1 MADRPYPASSSP
13 FVSIE
18 IHPSIDLSRSF
29 PAEGSPSSL
38 VFVSSFSVPAPT
50 NVYTFRIVV
59 CLSLS
64 LSRNLSRPVTGFSP
78 FLSFLLV
85 LACHVERAHSRR
97 HSVYV
102 PIPTHTTRDVDK
114 GEYRRRVLGRRGCEF
129 LRSFRKRGNFREAM
143 PMLFSNE
150 TIRKKKRYLIGFP
163 SREAPLL
170 FPLPHRPPHR
180 LVSREMPL
188 HRRTDR
194 SRKSYKYTRIAR
206 GVNKLDLSGILLSA
220 YSRRATLRLCVAT
233 TSFEFDA
240 S

>member
-1 MADRPYPASSSP
+1 MHLSATRERDSAVGGSP
-13 FVSIE
+13 
-18 IHPSIDLSRSF
+18 LSRVIVAVCIHRDPSVDRSLSIF
-29 PAEGSPSSL
+29 PGGGISVLPCFRLFVLCPRPHQRVYVSHRRVSL
-38 VFVSSFSVPAPT
+38 SLS
-50 NVYTFRIVV
+50 
-59 CLSLS
+59 LSLS

-102 PIPTHTTRDVDK
+102 SIPTHTTRDVDK
-114 GEYRRRVLGRRGCEF
+114 GEYQRRVLGRRGCEF

-180 LVSREMPL
+180 LCRARCHCTAE
-188 HRRTDR
+188 
-194 SRKSYKYTRIAR
+194 RIAA
-206 GVNKLDLSGILLSA
+206 GKAINTHA
-220 YSRRATLRLCVAT
+220 SRAG
-233 TSFEFDA
+233 
-240 S
+240 

>member
-1 MADRPYPASSSP
+1 LYPSR
-13 FVSIE
+13 SIRR
-18 IHPSIDLSRSF
+18 SISLDLSRRRDLRPPLF
-29 PAEGSPSSL
+29 SSL
-38 VFVSSFSVPAPT
+38 RSLSPPPPTCIRFASSCVS
-50 NVYTFRIVV
+50 
-59 CLSLS
+59 LSLS